1 MSMNRAEFIRELEY
15 LLQDIPDTEREDAIA
30 YYRDY
35 LEEAGDEHEADA
47 IAEFGSPERVAAII
61 RADLAGQLE
70 DGGVFTDSGYQDERF
85 RDPRYQVA
93 HRMDLPEARETE
105 EDHGQS
111 GPGTGRHRQGFGR
124 DRRFWEQG
132 DGRGTEGSLPP
143 HRTFAKTLKVILVL
157 VLLCILAPI
166 VLGIGKGMMGFVFL
180 LFPIGIALILLAGI
194 LTVLALI
201 GAVVLLVIGFTSL
214 VIEFWMGIIWIGAGI
229 LLLGLGFF
237 GIAVSYLIY
246 GKLLPW
252 CICGIVDWISGL
264 LHRGRR
270 NLE

>member
-1 MSMNRAEFIRELEY
+1 MNRAEFIKELEY
-15 LLQDIPDTEREDAIA
+15 LLQDIPDAEREDAIA

-70 DGGVFTDSGYQDERF
+70 NGGAFTDSGYQDERF

-93 HRMDLPEARETE
+93 QRRDLPEECGA
-105 EDHGQS
+105 DG
-111 GPGTGRHRQGFGR
+111 GTRQENGAGGSHRGFGKSW
-124 DRRFWEQG
+124 RFWERG
-132 DGRGTEGSLPP
+132 GGREAEESVPVR
-143 HRTFAKTLKVILVL
+143 RTFARTIKVILML
-157 VLLCILAPI
+157 VLLCLLAPL
-166 VLGIGKGMMGFVFL
+166 VLGIGKGMVGFALAAGL
-180 LFPIGIALILLAGI
+180 LVIVAVLLAGV
-194 LTVLALI
+194 LTALALI
-201 GAVVLLVIGFTSL
+201 GAVVLLVIGVSSL
-214 VIEFWMGIIWIGAGI
+214 VVEFWTGIVWIGAAI
-229 LLLGLGFF
+229 FLLGLGLI

-252 CICGIVDWISGL
+252 CICGIVDRISGF

-270 NLE
+270 SAS